1 MANEKDFLGKG
12 LRFPVSINLNGGVS
26 SSQLEENVR
35 QSLFVI
41 LGTAPG
47 ERLNRPIFGCRIHDL
62 MFAPNNAMTAA
73 RAEVYC
79 EEAIYKFEPR
89 VEKVTCSARA
99 NADEPNRLD
108 IRIEYVIA
116 GKNDKRNLVFPF
128 YLKNE
133 EDEAPEGPSAQNG
146 HSGPGGPGKSGKT
159 DLDNV

>member
-1 MANEKDFLGKG
+1 MSL
-12 LRFPVSINLNGGVS
+12 NLNGGVS
-26 SSQLEENVR
+26 TSQLEENVR
-35 QSLFVI
+35 QAIFII

-47 ERLNRPIFGCRIHDL
+47 ERINRPHFGCQIHDL
-62 MFAPNNAMTAA
+62 MFAPNNAITSA

-89 VEKVTCSARA
+89 IEKVVCRA
-99 NADEPNRLD
+99 GPNPDEPNRLD

-133 EDEAPEGPSAQNG
+133 DDEEAPGPDGQNG
-146 HSGPGGPGKSGKT
+146 
-159 DLDNV
+159 V

>member
-1 MANEKDFLGKG
+1 MSNEREFLGKG
-12 LRFPVSINLNGGVS
+12 VRFPVSVNLNGGVS
-26 SSQLEENVR
+26 TSALEENVR
-35 QSLFVI
+35 QSIFIV

-47 ERLNRPIFGCRIHDL
+47 ERINRPHFGCQIHDL

-89 VEKVTCSARA
+89 VEKVTCRAAA

-116 GKNDKRNLVFPF
+116 GKNEKRNLVYPF
-128 YLKNE
+128 YLKQQDE
-133 EDEAPEGPSAQNG
+133 EEEPFDKIDG
-146 HSGPGGPGKSGKT
+146 
-159 DLDNV
+159 D

>member
-1 MANEKDFLGKG
+1 MSNDREFLGKG
-12 LRFPVSINLNGGVS
+12 LRFPVSVNLNGGVS

-35 QSLFVI
+35 QSIFII

-47 ERLNRPIFGCRIHDL
+47 ERLNRPKFGCQIHDL
-62 MFAPNNAMTAA
+62 MFAPNNDVTAA

-79 EEAIYKFEPR
+79 EEAIYKYEPR
-89 VEKVTCSARA
+89 IEKVTCRA
-99 NADEPNRLD
+99 LPNADEPNRLD

-133 EDEAPEGPSAQNG
+133 EDEVPANTNG
-146 HSGPGGPGKSGKT
+146 HNSGNNGLGGI
-159 DLDNV
+159 

>member
-26 SSQLEENVR
+26 SSQLEESVR

-47 ERLNRPIFGCRIHDL
+47 ERLNRPNFGCRTHDL
-62 MFAPNNAMTAA
+62 MFAPNNAITAA
-73 RAEVYC
+73 RAAVYC

-89 VEKVTCSARA
+89 IEKVSCSAMA
-99 NADEPNRLD
+99 NPDEPNRLD

-116 GKNDKRNLVFPF
+116 GKHDKRNLVFPF
-128 YLKNE
+128 YLKTE
-133 EDEAPEGPSAQNG
+133 EDEPESPNG
-146 HSGPGGPGKSGKT
+146 ASGKNGF
-159 DLDNV
+159 DNV

>member
-1 MANEKDFLGKG
+1 MSNEKDFLGKG

-47 ERLNRPIFGCRIHDL
+47 ERVNRPQFGCRSHDL
-62 MFAPNNAMTAA
+62 MFAPNNRVSAA

-89 VEKVTCSARA
+89 VERVACRA
-99 NADEPNRLD
+99 LTNRDEPNRLD

-116 GKNDKRNLVFPF
+116 GKNVERNLVYPF
-128 YLKNE
+128 YLKTDE
-133 EDEAPEGPSAQNG
+133 EEQPVQNG
-146 HSGPGGPGKSGKT
+146 VNGTSAN
-159 DLDNV
+159 LENV

>member
-1 MANEKDFLGKG
+1 MSNEKDFLGKG

-47 ERLNRPIFGCRIHDL
+47 ERVNRPGFGCRIHDL
-62 MFAPNNAMTAA
+62 MFAPNNQVTAA

-89 VEKVTCSARA
+89 VDKVACRA
-99 NADEPNRLD
+99 GPHPDEPNRLD
-108 IRIEYVIA
+108 LRIEYVIA

-128 YLKNE
+128 YLKA
-133 EDEAPEGPSAQNG
+133 EDDDQVSGNG
-146 HSGPGGPGKSGKT
+146 HGSSNGVGGVKS
-159 DLDNV
+159 V

>member
-1 MANEKDFLGKG
+1 MSNEKDFLGKG

-47 ERLNRPIFGCRIHDL
+47 ERVSRPRWGCRIHDL
-62 MFAPNNAMTAA
+62 MFAPNNPVTAA

-89 VEKVTCSARA
+89 IEKVSCRA
-99 NADEPNRLD
+99 LPNPDEPNRLD
-108 IRIEYVIA
+108 IRIQYVIV
-116 GKNDKRNLVFPF
+116 GKNVERNMVFPF
-128 YLKNE
+128 YLRTE
-133 EDEAPEGPSAQNG
+133 EEQQPATNG
-146 HSGPGGPGKSGKT
+146 VNGASVN
-159 DLDNV
+159 LDNT

>member
-1 MANEKDFLGKG
+1 MSNEKDFLGKG

-47 ERLNRPIFGCRIHDL
+47 ERVSRPRWGCRIHDL
-62 MFAPNNAMTAA
+62 MFAPNNPVTAA

-89 VEKVTCSARA
+89 IEKVSCRA
-99 NADEPNRLD
+99 QPNPDEPNRLD

-116 GKNDKRNLVFPF
+116 GKNVERNMVFPF
-128 YLKNE
+128 YLRTE
-133 EDEAPEGPSAQNG
+133 EEQQPAINGVNGTSAN
-146 HSGPGGPGKSGKT
+146 
-159 DLDNV
+159 LDNT

>member
-1 MANEKDFLGKG
+1 MPNDRDFLGRG
-12 LRFPVSINLNGGVS
+12 LRFPVSVNLNGGVS

-35 QSLFVI
+35 QSIFII

-47 ERLNRPIFGCRIHDL
+47 ERINRPKFGCQIHDL
-62 MFAPNNAMTAA
+62 MFAPNNDLTAA
-73 RAEVYC
+73 RAEIFC

-89 VEKVTCSARA
+89 VEKVSCRA
-99 NADEPNRLD
+99 LPNADEPNRLD

-133 EDEAPEGPSAQNG
+133 DEAGPVNGQNG
-146 HSGPGGPGKSGKT
+146 
-159 DLDNV
+159 V

>member
-1 MANEKDFLGKG
+1 MSNEKDFLGKG

-47 ERLNRPIFGCRIHDL
+47 ERLNRPRYGCQIHDL
-62 MFAPNNAMTAA
+62 MFAPNSQVTAA

-89 VEKVTCSARA
+89 IEKVTCSASA
-99 NADEPNRLD
+99 NPDEPNRLD

-116 GKNDKRNLVFPF
+116 GKNVPRNLVYPF
-128 YLKNE
+128 YLKAE
-133 EDEAPEGPSAQNG
+133 EDEPVSANG
-146 HSGPGGPGKSGKT
+146 VTNG
-159 DLDNV
+159 

>member
-1 MANEKDFLGKG
+1 MSNEKDFLGKG

-35 QSLFVI
+35 QSLFII

-47 ERLNRPIFGCRIHDL
+47 ERLNRPRFGCRIHDL
-62 MFAPNNAMTAA
+62 MFAPNNAITAA
-73 RAEVYC
+73 LAEVYC

-89 VEKVTCSARA
+89 VEKVACRGQP
-99 NADEPNRLD
+99 NPDEPNRLV

-116 GKNDKRNLVFPF
+116 GKNDTRNLVYPF
-128 YLKNE
+128 YLKTE
-133 EDEAPEGPSAQNG
+133 EEAPESPNG
-146 HSGPGGPGKSGKT
+146 VGGAK

>member
-1 MANEKDFLGKG
+1 MANDKDFLGKG

-47 ERLNRPIFGCRIHDL
+47 ERLNRPRFGCRIHDL
-62 MFAPNNAMTAA
+62 MFAPNNAVTAA

-89 VEKVTCSARA
+89 IEKVTCNAMA
-99 NADEPNRLD
+99 NPDEPNRLD

-116 GKNDKRNLVFPF
+116 GKNDTRNLVYPF
-128 YLKNE
+128 YLKTE
-133 EDEAPEGPSAQNG
+133 EDEPVSLNG
-146 HSGPGGPGKSGKT
+146 AGGAE

>member
-1 MANEKDFLGKG
+1 MSNEKDFLGKG

-26 SSQLEENVR
+26 TSKLEENVR

-47 ERLNRPIFGCRIHDL
+47 ERLHRPAFGCRIHDL

-89 VEKVTCSARA
+89 VEKVLCAAAA

-116 GKNDKRNLVFPF
+116 GKNDQKRNLVFPF
-128 YLKNE
+128 YLKTE
-133 EDEAPEGPSAQNG
+133 EEEPKDANAVNGAQ
-146 HSGPGGPGKSGKT
+146 S
-159 DLDNV
+159 LDNV

>member
-1 MANEKDFLGKG
+1 MSNEKDFLGKG

-47 ERLNRPIFGCRIHDL
+47 ERVNRPRFGCRIHDL
-62 MFAPNNAMTAA
+62 MFAPNTPMTAA

-89 VEKVTCSARA
+89 IERVACRARP

-116 GKNDKRNLVFPF
+116 GKNVERNLVFPF
-128 YLKNE
+128 YLKTDE
-133 EDEAPEGPSAQNG
+133 EEPQVAQNG
-146 HSGPGGPGKSGKT
+146 VNGKSA
-159 DLDNV
+159 DLENA